1 MLFWLWFPPVVNW
14 GPCWLV
20 ELGLALLVLGV
31 TAFVEGPLRA
41 LLEAC
46 LSRQLLDP
54 FIPLIGIWGGG
65 FFWGWGFPWGMGFPV
80 PV

>member
-20 ELGLALLVLGV
+20 ELGLALLGLGV
-31 TAFVEGPLRA
+31 TAFVEGLLRA
-41 LLEAC
+41 LLEAY

-54 FIPLIGIWGGG
+54 LSPRIGAWGGGG
-65 FFWGWGFPWGMGFPV
+65 FFLGMGFPV